1 MSRFRFVRTPAGLCG
16 VVLLAIVLLVALA
29 GPYFADHPPAET
41 IGLPFAGPG
50 DGALLGTD
58 ALGRDALARTLWG
71 GRSVLEYAGLATL
84 IAYLAGAAIGL
95 VAGYVHGPV
104 DALLMRGVD
113 VLVSVP
119 ALLFILV
126 LVTGAGTSNST
137 LVAAVAIV
145 QAPLIA
151 RVVRTA
157 TLEQSV
163 RSFVEAAV
171 ARGERASAIIVR
183 ELVPN
188 IVPSVM
194 ADAGLRLTY
203 SIILVASVNFFGIG
217 LQPPAADWAL
227 MISENRDGFDLNPWV
242 IIAPAVM
249 IALLT
254 IAINLVGDALARSL
268 GQSDAGGGA

>member
-1 MSRFRFVRTPAGLCG
+1 VSRLRFASTPAGLIG
-16 VVLLAIVLLVALA
+16 VVLLAVVLLVALA
-29 GPYFADHPPAET
+29 GPYFAGHPPAKT
-41 IGLPFAGPG
+41 IGLPFDAPG
-50 DGALLGTD
+50 HGALLGTD

-71 GRSVLEYAGLATL
+71 GRSVLLFAGGATL
-84 IAYLAGAAIGL
+84 IAYCAGAAIGL
-95 VAGYVHGPV
+95 SAGYLQGPV

-126 LVTGAGTSNST
+126 LVTGAGTSSGT

-151 RVVRTA
+151 RVVRSA

-163 RSFVEAAV
+163 RAFVESAV
-171 ARGERASAIIVR
+171 TRGERAGAIIVR
-183 ELVPN
+183 EIVPN

-203 SIILVASVNFFGIG
+203 SIILVASVNFFGLG

-254 IAINLVGDALARSL
+254 IAINLIGDAVARSL
-268 GQSDAGGGA
+268 GRSDVRSGA

>member
-1 MSRFRFVRTPAGLCG
+1 MSRLRFATTPAGMCG
-16 VVLLAIVLLVALA
+16 VALLALVLLVALVGPFFA
-29 GPYFADHPPAET
+29 GHPPAET

-50 DGALLGTD
+50 DGAPLGTD
-58 ALGRDALARTLWG
+58 GLGRDALARTLWG

-84 IAYLAGAAIGL
+84 LAYVAGAAIGL
-95 VAGYVHGPV
+95 VAGYVRGPV
-104 DALLMRGVD
+104 DALLMRAVD

-126 LVTGAGTSNST
+126 LVTGAGASNAT
-137 LVAAVAIV
+137 LVAAVAVV

-163 RSFVEAAV
+163 RAFVEAAL

-183 ELVPN
+183 EIVPN

-203 SIILVASVNFFGIG
+203 SIILVASVNFFGLG

-242 IIAPAVM
+242 IVAPAAM

-254 IAINLVGDALARSL
+254 IAVNLIGDALARSL
-268 GQSDAGGGA
+268 GQSDVRSGA

>member
-1 MSRFRFVRTPAGLCG
+1 VSRFRFARTPAGMVG
-16 VVLLAIVLLVALA
+16 VLLLTLVVLVALI
-29 GPYFADHPPAET
+29 GPFFAEHSPAET

-50 DGALLGTD
+50 HGALLGTD

-71 GRSVLEYAGLATL
+71 GRSVLGLAGFATL
-84 IAYLAGAAIGL
+84 IAYVAGAAIGL
-95 VAGYVHGPV
+95 AAGYMQGPA

-126 LVTGAGTSNST
+126 LVTGAGTSNGT
-137 LVAAVAIV
+137 LVAAVAVV

-151 RVVRTA
+151 RVVRSA

-163 RSFVEAAV
+163 RAFVEAAV
-171 ARGERASAIIVR
+171 ARGERASAIVVR
-183 ELVPN
+183 EIVPN

-203 SIILVASVNFFGIG
+203 SIILVASVNFFGLG

-227 MISENRDGFDLNPWV
+227 MISENRAGFDLNPWV
-242 IIAPAVM
+242 IVAPAAM

-254 IAINLVGDALARSL
+254 IAVNLIGDAVARSL
-268 GQSDAGGGA
+268 GQSDARSGT

>member
-1 MSRFRFVRTPAGLCG
+1 MSRLRFARTPAGLCG
-16 VVLLAIVLLVALA
+16 LVLLALVLGVALI
-29 GPYFADHPPAET
+29 GPYFASHPPADT

-50 DGALLGTD
+50 DGTALGTD

-71 GRSVLEYAGLATL
+71 GRSVLQYAGLATL
-84 IAYLAGAAIGL
+84 LAYIAGAAIGL
-95 VAGYVHGPV
+95 VAGYRGGFV
-104 DALLMRGVD
+104 DGLLMRAVD

-126 LVTGAGTSNST
+126 LVTGAGTSNGA
-137 LVAAVAIV
+137 LVAAVALV

-151 RVVRTA
+151 RVVRSA

-163 RSFVEAAV
+163 RSYVEAAV
-171 ARGERASAIIVR
+171 ARGERAGAIIVR

-203 SIILVASVNFFGIG
+203 SIILVASVNFFGLG
-217 LQPPAADWAL
+217 LQAPAADWAL

-242 IIAPAVM
+242 IVAPAAM

-268 GQSDAGGGA
+268 GQSDARGEA